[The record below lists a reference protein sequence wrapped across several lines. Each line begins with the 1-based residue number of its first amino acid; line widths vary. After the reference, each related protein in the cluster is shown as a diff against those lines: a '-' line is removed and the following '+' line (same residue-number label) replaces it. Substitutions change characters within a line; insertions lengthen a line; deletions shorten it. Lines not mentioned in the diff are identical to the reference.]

1 MEHTSIQKN
10 YYSETATNYDE
21 MHLNERDEHYFAL
34 RFLDAAI
41 DIYNINS
48 ILDIGA
54 GTGRVAIYLKQ
65 KYPSIRV
72 ISVEPVKEL
81 RKVGHS
87 KGLSEIEL
95 VDGDATRLKYKD
107 NEFDLVCEFG
117 VLHHIERPELAVQ
130 EMLRVGKIGIF
141 ISDSNNF
148 GQGSAASRK
157 LKQLINCVGLWKVFD
172 FFKTKGKGYS
182 ISEEDG
188 LYYSYSVFNQYDLI
202 SHKCNTHIL
211 NTVPGGVNPY
221 KTSSHVAL
229 LGLKK

>member
-1 MEHTSIQKN
+1 
-10 YYSETATNYDE
+10 
-21 MHLNERDEHYFAL
+21 
-34 RFLDAAI
+34 
-41 DIYNINS
+41 
-48 ILDIGA
+48 
-54 GTGRVAIYLKQ
+54 
-65 KYPSIRV
+65 
-72 ISVEPVKEL
+72 
-81 RKVGHS
+81 
-87 KGLSEIEL
+87 
-95 VDGDATRLKYKD
+95 
-107 NEFDLVCEFG
+107 